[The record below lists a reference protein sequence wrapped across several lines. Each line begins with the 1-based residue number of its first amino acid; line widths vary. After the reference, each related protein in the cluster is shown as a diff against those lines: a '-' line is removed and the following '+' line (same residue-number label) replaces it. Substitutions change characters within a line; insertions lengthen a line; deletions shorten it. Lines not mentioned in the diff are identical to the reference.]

1 MFAIS
6 VAIKSIIVRLSLLS
20 QKCYSQ
26 TRSTSYNF
34 IEAIIKMGRGVYS
47 TKGRSDRREELDDDL
62 LKPTKIEGVHLQ
74 QLFSFHQP
82 PLLKTNLLF
91 TY

>member
-1 MFAIS
+1 
-6 VAIKSIIVRLSLLS
+6 
-20 QKCYSQ
+20 
-26 TRSTSYNF
+26 
-34 IEAIIKMGRGVYS
+34 MGRGVYS